1 MTRHHPGQRDEHA
14 NTSHAQSPALRRDY
28 DATMS
33 ATHREPPWAH
43 LGMKD
48 VFLRLAQSGSEQ
60 LFWINSTTALS
71 PGGHNGPYFDVE
83 TPVRNSAHWLA
94 SMSIAYSLTGDKN
107 FRRSGEA
114 LTRFLLSSLMKIAGV
129 HVHRQRFPKDWTN
142 GVIGPAWVSEGL
154 MLAGRHLDIDVATRA
169 GADLL
174 RGLGFDEERSLWQAS
189 DPATDSRGTDRTVN
203 HQVFCTAIAAEFNQ
217 DSVLRSRV
225 DRFIENSLGV
235 IVRTGQDGV
244 LQHHVP
250 MSLAQRLAHRA
261 FTAARNRTGARFRR
275 AAMRHGS
282 VPDAALRDV
291 GYHVFSLYSIS
302 RLAAARPSAQLAMI
316 PEVRAA
322 ASAVT
327 SIISAPH
334 YPDNPYGYAYNP
346 VGFELPAIVSTPG
359 FEGIVSD
366 EVVADAYR
374 LQMDQTS
381 EPDTG
386 LLTRSTLD
394 PLVLSARGYELGL
407 LYA

>member
-1 MTRHHPGQRDEHA
+1 MTRLGTEQRDEHA
-14 NTSHAQSPALRRDY
+14 NTSHARSPALRRGY
-28 DATMS
+28 DARMS
-33 ATHREPPWAH
+33 TTHRSHRWAH
-43 LGMKD
+43 LGTKD
-48 VFLRLAQSGSEQ
+48 AFLRLAHSGAGQ
-60 LFWINSTTALS
+60 LFWIDSTTALS
-71 PGGHNGPYFDVE
+71 PGGHNGPYFDIE

-94 SMSIAYSLTGDKN
+94 SMSIAYSLTGDRA
-107 FRRSGEA
+107 FRRAGEA
-114 LTRFLLSSLMKIAGV
+114 LTRFLLSSLMKIDGV
-129 HVHRQRFPKDWTN
+129 HIHRQRFPKDWSN

-154 MLAGRHLDIDVATRA
+154 MLAGRHFDIDVATRA

-174 RGLGFDEERSLWQAS
+174 RGLGFDEDRSLWQTW
-189 DPATDSRGTDRTVN
+189 DPATGSRGTDRTVN
-203 HQVFCTAIAAEFNQ
+203 HQVFCTAIAAEFDQ
-217 DSVLRSRV
+217 DAVLRSRV

-235 IVRTGQDGV
+235 IVRTDHNGV
-244 LQHHVP
+244 LQHHVS
-250 MSLAQRLAHRA
+250 MSLAQRLAHRI
-261 FTAARNRTGARFRR
+261 FIAARNQTGARLRR

-282 VPDAALRDV
+282 VPDVALRDV

-302 RLAAARPSAQLAMI
+302 RLAAARPSAQLTMI

-327 SIISAPH
+327 SIISAPR

-346 VGFELPAIVSTPG
+346 VGFELPSIASTPG
-359 FEGIVSD
+359 LEGTVSD

-374 LQMDQTS
+374 LQMDRTS

-407 LYA
+407 LHA